1 MITAL
6 TYLCACAITVLTC
19 LCALVIRRPCFASK
33 MLRCK
38 HASRLSTAGWYSVL
52 THHWLLLRA
61 HPRYSV
67 LTHHPLVLRAHPPL
81 GLRVHPP
88 QALRAHLPKAN
99 QKQKRS
105 AAVAMG
111 QAGVATYESDF
122 ESDHSMD
129 KMVAKTAD
137 KMADKRGRLVSTSP
151 VRSGLATLGNLSDLS
166 ASAKLSQSHSSI
178 PVCSLTPIS

>member
-1 MITAL
+1 MRTAPC
-6 TYLCACAITVLTC
+6 TPCSSSTLCSPIRLVLTT
-19 LCALVIRRPCFASK
+19 AQVG
-33 MLRCK
+33 MLRVQDVALQARIEAE
-38 HASRLSTAGWYSVL
+38 HRW
-52 THHWLLLRA
+52 
-61 HPRYSV
+61 
-67 LTHHPLVLRAHPPL
+67 LVLRALPPL
-81 GLRVHPP
+81 VTPCSL
-88 QALRAHLPKAN
+88 HLLVLLAYYSKAN

-137 KMADKRGRLVSTSP
+137 KRGRLVSTTP

-178 PVCSLTPIS
+178 PV

>member
-1 MITAL
+1 MLTTAQ
-6 TYLCACAITVLTC
+6 VG
-19 LCALVIRRPCFASK
+19 
-33 MLRCK
+33 MLRVQDVALQARIEAE
-38 HASRLSTAGWYSVL
+38 HRW
-52 THHWLLLRA
+52 
-61 HPRYSV
+61 
-67 LTHHPLVLRAHPPL
+67 LVLRALPPL
-81 GLRVHPP
+81 VTPCSL
-88 QALRAHLPKAN
+88 HLLVLLAYYSKAN

-178 PVCSLTPIS
+178 PV